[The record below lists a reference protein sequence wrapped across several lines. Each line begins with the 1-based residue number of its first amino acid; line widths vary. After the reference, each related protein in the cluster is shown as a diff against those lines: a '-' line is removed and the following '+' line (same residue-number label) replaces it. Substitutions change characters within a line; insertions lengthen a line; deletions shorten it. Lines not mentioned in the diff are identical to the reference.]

1 MKKKEEV
8 TLTSAYELLTA
19 ASGILEENG
28 IEVEPFRYKV
38 LSNGLKIRE
47 GLTLSKGEESRI
59 VMLRGYKDGTKR

>member
-19 ASGILEENG
+19 AFGILEENG

-47 GLTLSKGEESRI
+47 GLTLSKGEVSRI

>member
-1 MKKKEEV
+1 MEKTEEV
-8 TLTSAYELLTA
+8 TLTSAYELLSA
-19 ASGILEENG
+19 AIGILEENG

>member
-19 ASGILEENG
+19 AFVILEENG

-38 LSNGLKIRE
+38 ISNGLKGR
-47 GLTLSKGEESRI
+47 LSR
-59 VMLRGYKDGTKR
+59 

>member
-19 ASGILEENG
+19 AFGILEENG

-59 VMLRGYKDGTKR
+59 VMLRGYKDGTER

>member
-19 ASGILEENG
+19 AFGILEENG